1 MEYLTPGVD
10 DREVLFAIYAC
21 SRDDEVNSFGWPAD
35 QRESFLRMQF
45 SHREAAY
52 RLQFPTA
59 EIKLIRAGR
68 VIVGSMIVERHSSS
82 FWLVDIALFLEARRK
97 GIGSSVIRDLQ
108 EEAQILQVPILLRV
122 DKFDAGAI
130 RFYVR
135 MGFRAIEESQ
145 INFTMIWNATKE
157 KGSN

>member
-1 MEYLTPGVD
+1 VSKIEYVTPGIE

-21 SRDDEVNSFGWPAD
+21 SRADEVNNFGWPAD

-52 RLQFPTA
+52 RLQFPAA
-59 EIKLIRAGR
+59 EIKLIRADR
-68 VIVGSMIVERHSSS
+68 VIVGSVIVERRSSS

-97 GIGSSVIRDLQ
+97 GIGSSVIGDLQ
-108 EEAQILQVPILLRV
+108 EEAQILQVPILLHV
-122 DKFDAGAI
+122 DKFNAGAI

-135 MGFRAIEESQ
+135 MGFQVIEESQ
-145 INFTMIWNATKE
+145 INFTLIWSPTKE
-157 KGSN
+157 E